1 MVLTY
6 LVKSVSA
13 EPTLPRPGEI
23 TSNLGDS
30 PKAYAQHPDRLQED
44 IVGVSLEHCGRSENT
59 TLRVEA
65 IDS

>member
-23 TSNLGDS
+23 TSNLGGS
-30 PKAYAQHPDRLQED
+30 PKAYTQHPNRLRED
-44 IVGVSLEHCGRSENT
+44 IVGVALEHCGRSKYT